1 VFLTSYN
8 FFKRQLT
15 IYSKNNSTILW
26 ALQLC
31 RSKIFDN
38 SIKMKETVN
47 GIMPVSVRAEAL
59 LKKNNMNSVSLPL
72 SIVSTLFLLSDELFV
87 PLIHFGCKLDHY

>member
-1 VFLTSYN
+1 MFLTSYN
-8 FFKRQLT
+8 FFKRQLFT
-15 IYSKNNSTILW
+15 VKITVPYYGLYNV
-26 ALQLC
+26 C

-47 GIMPVSVRAEAL
+47 GIMPVSVIAEAL
-59 LKKNNMNSVSLPL
+59 LKKNNLNSVSLPL